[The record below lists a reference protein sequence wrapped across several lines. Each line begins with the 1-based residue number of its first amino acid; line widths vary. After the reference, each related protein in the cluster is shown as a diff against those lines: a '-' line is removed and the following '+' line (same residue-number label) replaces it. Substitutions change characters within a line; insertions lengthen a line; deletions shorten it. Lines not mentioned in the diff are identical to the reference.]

1 MKSEVLVLLSKRN
14 LEAASRKLVMNKS
27 SDLIDKQ
34 LDRCSYEDFRQQDAE
49 IKKLKLLWID
59 KKKNEGIKGL
69 KKKTLPTQI

>member
-49 IKKLKLLWID
+49 IKKLKLLRID